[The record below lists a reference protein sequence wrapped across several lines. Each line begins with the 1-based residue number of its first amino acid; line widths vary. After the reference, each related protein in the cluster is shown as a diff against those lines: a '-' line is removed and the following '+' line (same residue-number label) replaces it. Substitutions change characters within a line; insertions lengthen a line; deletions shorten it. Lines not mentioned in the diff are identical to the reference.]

1 MSPAAGTHLVI
12 ERHGQLWAVPGAAV
26 ARLARGDGRVT
37 VWLAAGAGTAGGPG
51 GGTGDEAGGELV
63 ADRLLAL
70 AGDLAVVPAPAA
82 LGRFWDVPAVGLA
95 LFAHRPVVVID
106 PARPPRALA
115 PGEAPASEGGMAP
128 EGAASKDAGSQTA
141 EDGDGRDDESP

>member
-12 ERHGQLWAVPGAAV
+12 ERDGQLWAVPGAAV

-37 VWLAAGAGTAGGPG
+37 VRLAAGVGAE
-51 GGTGDEAGGELV
+51 GGTGGEAGGELV

-70 AGDLAVVPAPAA
+70 AGALAVVPAPAA
-82 LGRFWDVPAVGLA
+82 LGRFWDEPAVGLA
-95 LFAHRPVVVID
+95 IFARRPVVVID

-115 PGEAPASEGGMAP
+115 PGEAVVSDGRVAA
-128 EGAASKDAGSQTA
+128 GAASKDAGSQTG
-141 EDGDGRDDESP
+141 EDGDGRDDENP

>member
-12 ERHGQLWAVPGAAV
+12 ERDGQLWAVPGAAV

-37 VWLAAGAGTAGGPG
+37 VRLAEGFGAGGATGG
-51 GGTGDEAGGELV
+51 EAGGELV

-70 AGDLAVVPAPAA
+70 AGALAVVPAPAA
-82 LGRFWDVPAVGLA
+82 LGRFWDEPAVGLA
-95 LFAHRPVVVID
+95 LFARRPVVVID

-115 PGEAPASEGGMAP
+115 PGEAPGPDGIAP
-128 EGAASKDAGSQTA
+128 EGAASKDAGSQTG
-141 EDGDGRDDESP
+141 EDGDGRDDESS